1 MKNNYSF
8 NTQHL
13 MPSQWYHNK
22 LMQEIDEAYW
32 IGNEDEANVL
42 ELKADD
48 VKQYIKEGKTWYPQ
62 F

>member
-1 MKNNYSF
+1 MKDKFSF

-32 IGNEDEANVL
+32 MGNEDEANVL
-42 ELKADD
+42 ELQADD

>member
-1 MKNNYSF
+1 
-8 NTQHL
+8 